1 MTNIFIDTNIVNLI
15 LDIDVENSNDFT
27 YEEDRYYM
35 KEILKVVAK
44 DNRFRLYVNPTVKQ
58 EIDACPDSK
67 RRDSLL
73 NIFNDLNLTSFNL
86 TILPFVLPATLIS
99 EEQAKMID
107 DLCRENTGLKKD
119 KKIIADSAFCKEIDI
134 LLTADRKHLAD
145 KNLKIGSLKICT
157 PKKLHEY
164 LSNTFHE

>member
-86 TILPFVLPATLIS
+86 TILPFVLPA
-99 EEQAKMID
+99 
-107 DLCRENTGLKKD
+107 
-119 KKIIADSAFCKEIDI
+119 
-134 LLTADRKHLAD
+134 
-145 KNLKIGSLKICT
+145 KNFSPLVHST
-157 PKKLHEY
+157 
-164 LSNTFHE
+164 